1 MNKKQH
7 YNLINSITLAVVLM
21 LLLMCMS
28 ACEDADQ
35 PESPSTPLVTYD
47 YRIDVRTTQFVD
59 VEGVKFMDG
68 DNEIPAT
75 YADGVYTFSWDGPY
89 NGYTVVK
96 DGMRFGEY
104 QYYDGTPYD
113 PNSKLVKRYFV
124 AAESDSTVD
133 LTKSFGF
140 HGKVVDARTGEI
152 GIPNVQIKVG
162 DVVVFTTDETGN
174 FDINNLYEETWFT
187 FHCEGYT
194 FNPSF
199 VSITEETEALR
210 IREVIQEK

>member
-1 MNKKQH
+1 MTGKK
-7 YNLINSITLAVVLM
+7 ILAMLM
-21 LLLMCMS
+21 VAIVCLLVGCNNN
-28 ACEDADQ
+28 DNGQ
-35 PESPSTPLVTYD
+35 QNPPENPPSVTYD

-75 YADGVYTFSWDGPY
+75 YVDGVYTFSWDGPY

-96 DGMRFGEY
+96 DGMRFAEY

-113 PNSKLVKRYFV
+113 PDSKLVKRYFV

-194 FNPSF
+194 FNPPF

-210 IREVIQEK
+210 IREVIHEE